1 MTHASDPPARDG
13 RSSTDRHP
21 CDLSPRMARDLL
33 EHLLIWAPFGGA
45 EASDIFIRYGVS
57 RARYL
62 VLVDNAF
69 RLVGHEHDP
78 ESRTQIARAVACQR
92 NTPTISGDR

>member
-1 MTHASDPPARDG
+1 MYASDPPAPDG
-13 RSSTDRHP
+13 CPSADRHP
-21 CDLSPRMARDLL
+21 YDLSPRMARDLL

-45 EASDIFIRYGVS
+45 EAADIFIRYGVS
-57 RARYL
+57 RTRYL
-62 VLVDNAF
+62 ALVDKAF

-92 NTPTISGDR
+92 NTTGSTN